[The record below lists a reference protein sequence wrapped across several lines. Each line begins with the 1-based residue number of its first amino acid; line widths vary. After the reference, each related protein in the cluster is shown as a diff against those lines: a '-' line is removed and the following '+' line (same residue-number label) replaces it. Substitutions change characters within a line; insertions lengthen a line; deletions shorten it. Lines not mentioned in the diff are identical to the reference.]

1 MADAA
6 KQIGSKPANFAKF
19 PLILEFFHAGEIV
32 GELIR
37 TSLDSDGGPQYLSP
51 PAVAEV
57 SMPPWECM

>member
-37 TSLDSDGGPQYLSP
+37 TSLEGYQYQICNFLVWWLRAS
-51 PAVAEV
+51 
-57 SMPPWECM
+57 